1 MSSAS
6 ELLVIGKITG
16 THGIKGMVK
25 VHLYSGDDRTLR
37 ASPEIVLRH
46 GDGRQQTLTV
56 VGLQGRGRK
65 TLLTIK
71 GYSSITEAL
80 SLVGGE
86 LVARRDQFPEPDEDE
101 YYWADLVGLRVV
113 TDDGIELGTLKEIME
128 TGSNDV
134 YVVQGKGKEFLI
146 PALSDVV
153 REVDLEA
160 GTMTVTTLD
169 GLFDL

>member
-1 MSSAS
+1 MSTAS

-37 ASPEIVLRH
+37 AATEIILRH
-46 GDGRQQTLTV
+46 GDGKQQILTV
-56 VGLQGRGRK
+56 ISLQGHGRK
-65 TLLTIK
+65 TLLTLK
-71 GYSSITEAL
+71 GYASITEAL

-113 TDDGIELGTLKEIME
+113 TDAGIELGTLKEIIE

-134 YVVQGKGKEFLI
+134 YVCKGEEREILLPAIAEVIKLI
-146 PALSDVV
+146 DTEKKVMKVKLM
-153 REVDLEA
+153 E
-160 GTMTVTTLD
+160 
-169 GLFDL
+169 GL

>member
-37 ASPEIVLRH
+37 AATEIVLRH
-46 GDGRQQTLTV
+46 GDGRQQTLTIV
-56 VGLQGRGRK
+56 RLQGHGRK

-71 GYSSITEAL
+71 DYASITEAL
-80 SLVGGE
+80 TLVGGE
-86 LVARRDQFPEPDEDE
+86 LVARRDQFPEPDQDE
-101 YYWADLVGLRVV
+101 YYWADLVGLNVV
-113 TDDGIELGTLKEIME
+113 TDDGVELGTLKEIIE

-153 REVDLEA
+153 RDVDLEA
-160 GTMTVTTLD
+160 GTMTVTPLD
-169 GLFDL
+169 GLFDQ

>member
-1 MSSAS
+1 MSTAS

-37 ASPEIVLRH
+37 AATEIILRQ
-46 GDGRQQTLTV
+46 GDGKQQILTV
-56 VGLQGRGRK
+56 ISLQGHGRK
-65 TLLTIK
+65 TLLTLK
-71 GYSSITEAL
+71 GYASITEAL

-113 TDDGIELGTLKEIME
+113 TDAGIELGTLKEIIE

-134 YVVQGKGKEFLI
+134 YVVQEKGKEFLI

-153 REVDLEA
+153 RDVDLEA
-160 GTMTVTTLD
+160 GTMTIASFD
-169 GLFDL
+169 GLFDQ